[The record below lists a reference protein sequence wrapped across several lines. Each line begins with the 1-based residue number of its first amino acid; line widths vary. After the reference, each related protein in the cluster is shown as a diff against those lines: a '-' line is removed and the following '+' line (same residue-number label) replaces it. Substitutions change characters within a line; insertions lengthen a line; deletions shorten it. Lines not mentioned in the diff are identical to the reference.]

1 MAEINIEPRPRR
13 SALPFL
19 IGMLIV
25 AAIAVGVWYFMGRGG
40 LGPAGLDDTPAATTP
55 APTTPPDTSGR

>member
-25 AAIAVGVWYFMGRGG
+25 AAIAVGVWYFMGRPAI
-40 LGPAGLDDTPAATTP
+40 GPVGEDTTPGATAP
-55 APTTPPDTSGR
+55 APTTSPDTLGR